1 MTAAGEV
8 LAALVAIDPRA
19 AHAWPFLLGIAYAQ
33 PGTIV
38 VGLDGTT
45 LRIREDGGAD
55 PVLAGGHPHGGAAF
69 DPMNTRRGAR
79 P

>member
-45 LRIREDGGAD
+45 LRIREDGARTRCS
-55 PVLAGGHPHGGAAF
+55 PAAT
-69 DPMNTRRGAR
+69 PTAARRSIR
-79 P
+79 